1 MTTQADK
8 NAAALRHEE
17 RREDERA
24 FNDAL
29 CGRDSG
35 SDRYCA
41 IRQRNADD
49 QLRKQEAEKQRLTA
63 LEMLLLD
70 AEYRA
75 AWQNAMN
82 AINRAREAVNEAMA
96 KAETE
101 LKAAQKAHNRLLE
114 NAATFGYELVFLDT
128 GEYCYTMN
136 GERLSDDDM
145 LLVNAPENPTM
156 RTAIEAS
163 ADRLASAQERYAFV
177 SDKDQE
183 LIAVEQKVN
192 DPDKPQESIE
202 QLIDADVTAM
212 NIEQSVDFSGK
223 RSIQMDLS
231 SQRAIQAAN
240 LTF

>member
-136 GERLSDDDM
+136 GERLSDDEM
-145 LLVNAPENPTM
+145 FSENPSM
-156 RTAIEAS
+156 KAAIEAS

-177 SDKDQE
+177 SGKENRLTEIEHEISDSDQP
-183 LIAVEQKVN
+183 VN
-192 DPDKPQESIE
+192 SME
-202 QLIDADVTAM
+202 
-212 NIEQSVDFSGK
+212 
-223 RSIQMDLS
+223 
-231 SQRAIQAAN
+231 AIQALEDEATAIRDSLV
-240 LTF
+240 LTETTAYDSKIERIAVPAATLKL